1 MRRIYLAVL
10 MSGLLLSPSL
20 YAQDTDPAPAEPE
33 VTPVA
38 AEESVKEAPVE
49 AAVVTTDD
57 ATAVVATVVAEADE
71 EASEEEKKPWSVSLG
86 VSHSAGSGT
95 FVPTV
100 YKNSLGHVGQ
110 SWSVGAGYGF
120 ELFGQKLRAGIGFG
134 TSVTLTKPQSSPS
147 RRVNPSDTSLS
158 LSAGSLYENE
168 LTGINLSG
176 GLSMSLP
183 TSYASLNGRKNYGG
197 FSARLGLSRSFGG
210 FNVSYGFSASHTLY
224 ESKVATNYTE
234 VISNLN
240 STVCADTGDDVF
252 RCFAGY
258 ANPFLGLNNSLSLGY
273 NITDDLSIGD
283 SVSVRN
289 VFKYA
294 VANEND
300 GLSVQESGEFIN
312 SNGELTQGNQ
322 APDAG
327 VGTSE
332 GYSTGLSIS
341 YALSESLENILDL
354 PFSLSMSAGV
364 SSSHGAQRFDND
376 QKKYVAFPPLLFNG
390 WGDQSA
396 NGYGSV
402 YLSLNGSY

>member
-1 MRRIYLAVL
+1 

-38 AEESVKEAPVE
+38 AEESVKEAPAE
-49 AAVVTTDD
+49 APVATTEDT
-57 ATAVVATVVAEADE
+57 TAVAATVVAEADE

-95 FVPTV
+95 FVSTAGD
-100 YKNSLGHVGQ
+100 YKDSFGHVGQ
-110 SWSVGAGYGF
+110 SWSLGAGYGF

-134 TSVTLTKPQSSPS
+134 TSVTLTKPQSNPA

-158 LSAGSLYENE
+158 LSAGSLYEDE

-183 TSYASLNGRKNYGG
+183 TSYASLNGRKKYAG
-197 FSARLGLSRSFGG
+197 FSARMGLSRSFGG
-210 FNVSYGFSASHTLY
+210 FNVSYGLSAGHTLY

-234 VISNLN
+234 VVSNLN
-240 STVCADTGDDVF
+240 STTCSSTGDDVF

-258 ANPFLGLNNSLSLGY
+258 ANPFLGLNNSLSMGY
-273 NITDDLSIGD
+273 NITDELSVGY
-283 SVSVRN
+283 SLSFSN

-294 VANEND
+294 VADEND
-300 GLSVQESGEFIN
+300 PYTLPESG
-312 SNGELTQGNQ
+312 SSLDWDGNPGS
-322 APDAG
+322 ATG

-332 GYSTGLSIS
+332 SFSTGLSVS
-341 YALSESLENILDL
+341 YALSKSLENILDL

-364 SSSHGAQRFDND
+364 SSSHGAQRWNKE
-376 QKKYVAFPPLLFNG
+376 QEKYVTYWPLLFNG